1 MRKTFAAISILLAL
15 SVSVFVTSVSCN
27 DGTRTVSVT
36 PASAT
41 PAPASAT
48 PAPASATPAPASATP
63 VPASATPVPASATP
77 APASATPVPASAT
90 PVSVDPATID
100 TKVFITAT
108 GTKYHRSGCRYLK
121 DSKRS
126 IGVDDANKQG
136 YEPCS
141 VCHP

>member
-48 PAPASATPAPASATP
+48 PAPASATP
-63 VPASATPVPASATP
+63 V
-77 APASATPVPASAT
+77 PASATPVPASAT

>member
-1 MRKTFAAISILLAL
+1 MRKTFAAISMLLAL
-15 SVSVFVTSVSCN
+15 SVSVFASSVSCN

-41 PAPASAT
+41 PVPASAT
-48 PAPASATPAPASATP
+48 PVPVSATP

-77 APASATPVPASAT
+77 VPVSATPA
-90 PVSVDPATID
+90 SVDTATID

-108 GTKYHRSGCRYLK
+108 GTKYHRSGCRHLK

-126 IGVDDANKQG
+126 ISVDDANKQG